1 MARGIARAAF
11 DPSGTEEPSMRRN
24 QRLMDGLAAVCALVL
39 VAGCAQTR
47 TSGSAAAAE
56 RAMELAGLEGGWVLR
71 EVDGR
76 PVAGSKAELVIG
88 RFTLE
93 AGRLAAKAASTRMAC
108 LSEPAAAV
116 SRTLGALLADGA
128 QATEVTL
135 DGRRGLRLRGAAGQ
149 VVFERSAQP

>member
-1 MARGIARAAF
+1 
-11 DPSGTEEPSMRRN
+11 MRRN

-76 PVAGSKAELVIG
+76 PVAGSKAELVFVAASGELRGSDGCNRLIG

-116 SRTLGALLADGA
+116 SRTLGARLADGA